1 MSCRKCSVGRR
12 TVEMLVQDDAWQVD
26 GDVSVSA
33 DGSEYEVSL
42 VEVRRWGKAFHP
54 DCLTPSQEE
63 HAKDLLADEAR
74 ESERRA
80 GTLSGVVIDVGNYRG
95 G

>member
-1 MSCRKCSVGRR
+1 MSKHTVELLVGRYLSDLW
-12 TVEMLVQDDAWQVD
+12 EVD

-33 DGSEYEVSL
+33 DGSEYEVRL

-54 DCLTPSQEE
+54 DCLTDVQEE
-63 HAKDLLADEAR
+63 DAKDLLADAAR
-74 ESERRA
+74 EAERKTA
-80 GTLSGVVIDVGNYRG
+80 DSLPYVLAEVGNYRG